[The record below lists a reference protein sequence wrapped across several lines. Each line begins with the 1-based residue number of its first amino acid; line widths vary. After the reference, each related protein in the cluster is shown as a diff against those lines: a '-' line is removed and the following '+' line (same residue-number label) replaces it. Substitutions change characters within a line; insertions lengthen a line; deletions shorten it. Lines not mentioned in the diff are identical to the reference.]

1 MAGSQYSVNQQFPK
15 EIQARRK
22 ELVPTLKRLKD
33 EGERAY
39 LSIDKLYVN
48 KLYTGDLVA
57 PDQQQNGS
65 GSNGF
70 GRGRGRGR
78 GRGFGQGRGRG
89 QGWGQG
95 QSWGHDQSLGNMQA
109 GGNAQSQGTEEAN
122 RFDVLLDESEGQ
134 VDAEEGQGQG

>member
-1 MAGSQYSVNQQFPK
+1 MDG
-15 EIQARRK
+15 
-22 ELVPTLKRLKD
+22 
-33 EGERAY
+33 
-39 LSIDKLYVN
+39 
-48 KLYTGDLVA
+48 KLYTGDLVT

-70 GRGRGRGR
+70 GRGHGR

-109 GGNAQSQGTEEAN
+109 GGNAQSQGIERAN
-122 RFDVLLDESEGQ
+122 RFDVLLDEGESQ
-134 VDAEEGQGQG
+134 LDAEVKVRIRTAGESEIKILSWNVERLNSEKKGN